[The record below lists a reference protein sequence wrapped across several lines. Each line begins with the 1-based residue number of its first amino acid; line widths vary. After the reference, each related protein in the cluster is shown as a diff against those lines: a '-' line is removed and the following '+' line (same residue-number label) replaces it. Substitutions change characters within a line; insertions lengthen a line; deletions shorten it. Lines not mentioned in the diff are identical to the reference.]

1 MLGSLGFYV
10 RFYRALFRGLSRDA
24 KLLVLAGGVNSIPFG
39 VNVVALPIYL
49 TDHLGYDPVVSGTVF
64 TIQGVVA
71 VLLTIPLGI
80 VADRFGRKRMVILGG
95 IVAAASFL
103 LLPFAASISVLYVSA
118 ALAGLAGALAFAP
131 LQALLAE
138 TSTDENRTVVFGVS
152 FFVQSAATALASL
165 AASVPE
171 LLLGAGWAVVPA
183 YTTLFLGAAAALLAG
198 PVVLSRITVPDRR
211 RAPTAGFL
219 SRRSSGA
226 VTKFF
231 ASNIIIGLGAGL
243 VIPIL
248 SLWFF
253 LKFRQDETFTGPLFA
268 LGNLTNAIAFLVSPI
283 LARRYGMVRTIVAL
297 QGSATLFLL
306 GMAAVPGT
314 GTFLPVASLLY
325 LARNAAMNMS
335 GPVSSSFL
343 MGAVD
348 AEERSSASA
357 VVGFSFRLPN
367 ALSTTFGAAMMER
380 NTDVPL
386 YVTTALYS
394 VGVLAFYLF
403 FRRVPERHTGPVPT
417 KTGPE

>member
-1 MLGSLGFYV
+1 MLRSLGFYV

-24 KLLVLAGGVNSIPFG
+24 RLLVLAGGVNSIPFG
-39 VNVVALPIYL
+39 VNLVALPIYL
-49 TDHLGYDPVVSGTVF
+49 TNHLGYDPVVSGTVF

-95 IVAAASFL
+95 VVAAASFL
-103 LLPFAASISVLYVSA
+103 LLPFAGSLAVLYGSA
-118 ALAGLAGALAFAP
+118 ALSGLAGALAFAP

-138 TSTDENRTVVFGVS
+138 TSTDENRTVVFSVS
-152 FFVQSAATALASL
+152 FFVQSATTAVASL

-171 LLLGAGWAVVPA
+171 LLLASGWQVVPA
-183 YTTLFLGAAAALLAG
+183 YATLFLGAAAALLAG
-198 PVVLSRITVPDRR
+198 PAVLARISVPERR
-211 RAPTAGFL
+211 QGAPRGFL
-219 SRRSSGA
+219 SRSTSGA
-226 VTKFF
+226 VSKFF
-231 ASNIIIGLGAGL
+231 ASNVIIGLGAGL

-253 LKFRQDETFTGPLFA
+253 LKFGRDETFTGPLFA

-283 LARRYGMVRTIVAL
+283 LARRYGMVRTIIAV
-297 QGSATLFLL
+297 QGSATVFLL

-314 GTFLPVASLLY
+314 GAFLPVASVLF
-325 LARNAAMNMS
+325 LARNAAMNMA

-348 AEERSSASA
+348 PEQRSAASA

-367 ALSTTFGAAMMER
+367 ALSTTFGAAMMR
-380 NTDVPL
+380 QNPDLPM
-386 YVTTALYS
+386 YVTTALYAL
-394 VGVLAFYLF
+394 GVLAFYAF
-403 FRRVPERHTGPVPT
+403 FRRVPERRQGPVPT
-417 KTGPE
+417 KPEVE